1 MGNDAM
7 SENKGHWINAWVWK
21 PSPGLLWQA
30 STFDPREIVFA
41 ATEEEAKSALE
52 TVLGPRA
59 LGLLRWIHGP
69 EPVPRRPGAPLDKP
83 AVENITAKERE
94 ERIATAY
101 RKAVQI
107 LHPDKAS
114 DGPVDRDAATRAL
127 TELYDAAIG
136 R

>member
-1 MGNDAM
+1 MLGFQKPNPGN
-7 SENKGHWINAWVWK
+7 
-21 PSPGLLWQA
+21 LWQA
-30 STFDPREIVFA
+30 STLDPREIVYA
-41 ATEEEAKSALE
+41 ATEAEAKSALE
-52 TVLGPRA
+52 SALGPRA

-69 EPVPRRPGAPLDKP
+69 EPGPRGRPGGPSTSDAP

-94 ERIATAY
+94 ERVTAAY

-107 LHPDKAS
+107 LHPDRAS

-136 R
+136 

>member
-1 MGNDAM
+1 M
-7 SENKGHWINAWVWK
+7 SESKGHWINAWISK
-21 PSPGLLWQA
+21 PSPGLLWRA
-30 STFDPREIVFA
+30 STFAPREIVYA
-41 ATEEEAKSALE
+41 ATEAEAMATLE
-52 TVLGPRA
+52 QNLGPAA

-69 EPVPRRPGAPLDKP
+69 EPVPRPGGPSGSNAP

-94 ERIATAY
+94 ERITAAY

-114 DGPVDRDAATRAL
+114 DGPVDRDAATSAL

>member
-1 MGNDAM
+1 M
-7 SENKGHWINAWVWK
+7 SENKGHWINAWIFK
-21 PSPGLLWQA
+21 PNPGLLWQA
-30 STFDPREIVFA
+30 SCFDPREIVYA
-41 ATEEEAKSALE
+41 ATEAEAKSALE

-69 EPVPRRPGAPLDKP
+69 EPRPGAASDNKP
-83 AVENITAKERE
+83 AVEKIAAKERE
-94 ERIATAY
+94 ERITAAY

-114 DGPVDRDAATRAL
+114 DGPVDRVAATRAL
-127 TELYDAAIG
+127 TELFDAAMG

>member
-1 MGNDAM
+1 M
-7 SENKGHWINAWVWK
+7 SESKGHSINAWVV
-21 PSPGLLWQA
+21 QA
-30 STFDPREIVFA
+30 ESRLVVASLHLRPARDRVRGDGSRGKDRA
-41 ATEEEAKSALE
+41 RASCS
-52 TVLGPRA
+52 GPRA

-69 EPVPRRPGAPLDKP
+69 EPVPRRPGVPLDKP
-83 AVENITAKERE
+83 AEENLTDKERD

-114 DGPVDRDAATRAL
+114 DGPVDRDAATSAL